1 MLKKGISLSTQFYA
15 LIIVMT
21 FVAFA
26 GSLLSSTLTLRDY
39 LNSQLGSHAQDAA
52 HNLGLAISS
61 SGGADKVLIQTLAS
75 TLFDSGY
82 YQQIRFVDNEE
93 RELVNLSHDNNAAVP
108 RWFSDVF
115 ALQAPIM
122 QSEISDGWLVLG
134 TLTVQSNTVLAERS
148 LWQQTTRNLL
158 SSALLFALAALVIH
172 VILRA
177 LLKPL
182 RQIVQQAEA
191 VSRKEF
197 RQNPTR
203 TATRELN
210 LVLGA
215 LNSMVLNISKVFSE
229 QSRYAE
235 QLMQQA
241 FLDPLTGLPNRRALQ
256 QQLSNLQ
263 QDAQINHN
271 ALYVA
276 MITLSSLQQTNDEQ
290 GYASGDEYVQKAA
303 ALLQQLKQQYPG
315 LQLFRLS
322 GSEFAIIGAADK
334 AGAAELDNKLTLALE
349 QEHSQSYNQGFGR
362 AVSVLAQAAEPFSNI
377 LARLDTLQAQDSVQL
392 LSGSTATEAD
402 LCAPGRLQWQQLIDR
417 LLHHNDSSDAN
428 MELLLQPVADQ
439 QHKLLYAECL
449 LRFVVDDKPLSTAEV
464 LAMAARLNRADT
476 LERQMLQFIL
486 HSLPQLAGG
495 AVAIN
500 ISEAVLCSDD
510 LRQWL
515 LLQLTQR
522 STQLPPLLV
531 EIAEHSILQ
540 HPQQAAEFITKLQQL
555 NIKVVIER
563 FGANLTSLR
572 HIQHLNIDYVKL
584 DAGFSSD
591 LEQESSRFFIMTL
604 TQICHSVGIK
614 VLATHLE
621 SIDSL
626 NACKLLN
633 IDGFQGF
640 VLGEIINFT
649 FLSKKE
655 DVNKTKMQYTLKQVF
670 NPKGDTYD
678 AS

>member
-1 MLKKGISLSTQFYA
+1 MFRKGISLATQFYT
-15 LIIVMT
+15 LIIAMT
-21 FVAFA
+21 FLAFA
-26 GSLLSSTLTLRDY
+26 GSLLSSTLALRDY

-61 SGGADKVLIQTLAS
+61 SGGADEVLIHTLAS
-75 TLFDSGY
+75 SLFDSGY
-82 YQQIRFVDNEE
+82 YQQIRFVNNEQ
-93 RELVNLSHDNNAAVP
+93 RELVNLSHNQNPAVP
-108 RWFSDVF
+108 GWFRRMF
-115 ALQAPIM
+115 PLQAPQM
-122 QSEISDGWLVLG
+122 HSEISDGWLVLG
-134 TLTVQSNTVLAERS
+134 TLTVRSNTGLAEYS
-148 LWQQTTRNLL
+148 LWQQALRNLL
-158 SSALLFALAALVIH
+158 SSTLLFVLAALAIH
-172 VILRA
+172 FILRA

-182 RQIVQQAEA
+182 QQIVLQAEA

-210 LVLGA
+210 LVTGA
-215 LNSMVLNISKVFSE
+215 LNTMVLNISKVFSE

-241 FLDPLTGLPNRRALQ
+241 YLDPLTGLHNRRALQ
-256 QQLSNLQ
+256 QQLSTMQ
-263 QDAQINHN
+263 QDAKLNHN

-276 MITLSSLQQTNDEQ
+276 MVSLSSLQQTNDEQ

-303 ALLQQLKQQYPG
+303 GLLRQLQQHYPA

-334 AGAAELDNKLTLALE
+334 TAAAELDTRLTQALE
-349 QEHSQSYNQGFGR
+349 QEHSQCYSQGFGR
-362 AVSVLAQAAEPFSNI
+362 MVSVLAPATEPFSNI

-392 LSGSTATEAD
+392 LTGNSTATD

-486 HSLPQLAGG
+486 QSLPQLSGG

-515 LLQLTQR
+515 LLQMKER
-522 STQLPPLLV
+522 AAELPPLLV
-531 EIAEHSILQ
+531 EIAEHSIIQ
-540 HPQQAAEFITKLQQL
+540 HPQQAADFITKLQQL
-555 NIKVVIER
+555 KIKVVIER

-584 DAGFSSD
+584 DSGFIND

-621 SIDSL
+621 SIDSME
-626 NACKLLN
+626 ACKSLN

-649 FLSKKE
+649 FLSKKG

>member
-1 MLKKGISLSTQFYA
+1 MKNGISLSTQFYA

-21 FVAFA
+21 FIAFA

-61 SGGADKVLIQTLAS
+61 SGGADTVLIHTLAS

-158 SSALLFALAALVIH
+158 SSALLFALAALAIH

-191 VSRKEF
+191 VGRKEF
-197 RQNPTR
+197 RQNPGR
-203 TATRELN
+203 TVTRELN

-241 FLDPLTGLPNRRALQ
+241 YLDPLTSLPNRRALQ

-263 QDAQINHN
+263 QDAKLNHN

-276 MITLSSLQQTNDEQ
+276 MVSLSSLQQTNDEQ
-290 GYASGDEYVQKAA
+290 GYASGDQYVQKAA
-303 ALLQQLKQQYPG
+303 SLLRQLQQQYPA

-322 GSEFAIIGAADK
+322 GSEFAIIGAADRTS
-334 AGAAELDNKLTLALE
+334 AAELDNKLIQALE
-349 QEHSQSYNQGFGR
+349 QEHSQCYSQGFGR
-362 AVSVLAQAAEPFSNI
+362 AVSVLAEAAESFSNI
-377 LARLDTLQAQDSVQL
+377 LARLDTLQAQDNVQL
-392 LSGSTATEAD
+392 LTGANTEAD

-439 QHKLLYAECL
+439 QHKLVYAECL

-486 HSLPQLAGG
+486 QSLPQLSGG

-515 LLQLTQR
+515 LLQLAQGAAT
-522 STQLPPLLV
+522 LPPLLV
-531 EIAEHSILQ
+531 EIAEHSIIQ
-540 HPQQAAEFITKLQQL
+540 HPQQAAQFITKLQQL

-584 DAGFSSD
+584 DAGFIND
-591 LEQESSRFFIMTL
+591 LEQESNRFFIMTL

-621 SIDSL
+621 SIDRLEACKSL
-626 NACKLLN
+626 NV
-633 IDGFQGF
+633 DGFQGF

-649 FLSKKE
+649 FLSKKG